1 MTAGDIRPG
10 ARGGRAARRANLRER
25 EQERLEAHSVISNR
39 ATRSEIAQA
48 EAITCPICNQAVHPT
63 NWSAHMT
70 IKHPDEN
77 KPLHEAEPGWM
88 PLTAIRIDGGTQP
101 RAQTEEAVIGD
112 YAEAMKEGVQF
123 PKVIVFYDGAAYWLA
138 DGFHRVEAAKRVGH
152 TDIAAEVRQG
162 TQRDA
167 ILFSV
172 GANAD
177 HGLRRTN
184 ADKQRVVQRL
194 LSDDEWAAWSNREI
208 ARRCAVSE
216 GLVRSLRTER
226 SDGDQIRTYTTKH
239 GTTATMQTGNIGK
252 STPPVTY
259 GKKEDDYQPDVPEIH
274 IDEIE
279 PKETWEE
286 ARLKPPEN
294 SRYSENETE
303 WRLGGRGATVQ
314 ARSGQSGILAFVV
327 GRDAYVDTQNGRRKY
342 DALYLRKV
350 DDPIIDQED
359 GEPETTETSTLYP
372 VTPSDDPLVEQAR
385 QYALRLIGDS
395 KLQLED
401 RIKGNQGG
409 SGGLYS
415 YNFGGGQVYLNY
427 FKPNKSV
434 HNFAR
439 NQIALCIGDPGDER
453 LFRFNAFKLL
463 EWKLANP
470 PAPAAQIAD
479 QLKEA
484 TWDINGDGRA
494 KQTFDDLVERAESL
508 GDDATLIE
516 GVNYKRDSRITRAAT
531 PNESQPFDRMQTPPY
546 ALDPLLQYLGW
557 SLPSTIWEPACGE
570 GLIVEAL
577 FDAGWTEEHV
587 IASDILTGQS
597 FFDYQPD
604 KWEVIVTNP
613 PYSLKIEWI
622 ERCYALGKPFA
633 LLLPIDALGLTTVY
647 PLMQEKGFE
656 IMFLDNRV
664 DFKMPNKG
672 WDSHAQFST
681 FWLCHD
687 LLPEKVMFGS
697 IKAAKKA
704 FKAEIGDTSDDDPE

>member
-1 MTAGDIRPG
+1 MTAGDIRPN

-25 EQERLEAHSVISNR
+25 EQERLEARSVISNR
-39 ATRSEIAQA
+39 QDRGEIAQA
-48 EAITCPICNQAVHPT
+48 EAIHCPICNQAIHPT

-70 IKHPDEN
+70 MKHPDET

-88 PLTAIRIDGGTQP
+88 PLTAIRVDGGTQP
-101 RAQTEEAVIGD
+101 RAQTEENVIQE
-112 YAEAMKEGVQF
+112 YADAMREGVQF

-184 ADKQRVVQRL
+184 FDKQRAVQRL
-194 LSDDEWAAWSNREI
+194 LSDDEWANWSNREI

-216 GLVRSLRTER
+216 SLVRSLREKR
-226 SDGDQIRTYTTKH
+226 SDDDAIRTYTTKH

-252 STPPVTY
+252 QHPKPNTHDPYMHRIYHAWRGGFTEGDLIFVTQDGKEYYAFDKDDSILRSLKMFPNLRAGGIGLSGSADYMLVTRIDAALLEAVEQKHGSVLAYAYNDVGEDMQYVAGVAFRSHSIPLNTLPTEQTPPIRY
-259 GKKEDDYQPDVPEIH
+259 GQIEDDYQPDVPSVQVEATPPIQ
-274 IDEIE
+274 EPPSNPIE
-279 PKETWEE
+279 
-286 ARLKPPEN
+286 A
-294 SRYSENETE
+294 S
-303 WRLGGRGATVQ
+303 LGGRGAKVR
-314 ARSGQSGILAFVV
+314 ARSGQEGTLAFVQ
-327 GRDAYVDTQNGRRKY
+327 GRNAHVDTANGRRVY

-350 DDPIIDQED
+350 ED
-359 GEPETTETSTLYP
+359 STL
-372 VTPSDDPLVEQAR
+372 PSGAAYVIE
-385 QYALRLIGDS
+385 DS
-395 KLQLED
+395 
-401 RIKGNQGG
+401 
-409 SGGLYS
+409 
-415 YNFGGGQVYLNY
+415 
-427 FKPNKSV
+427 
-434 HNFAR
+434 
-439 NQIALCIGDPGDER
+439 
-453 LFRFNAFKLL
+453 
-463 EWKLANP
+463 
-470 PAPAAQIAD
+470 
-479 QLKEA
+479 
-484 TWDINGDGRA
+484 
-494 KQTFDDLVERAESL
+494 
-508 GDDATLIE
+508 
-516 GVNYKRDSRITRAAT
+516 NYKRDSRTTRPAT
-531 PNESQPFDRMQTPPY
+531 PDESQPYDRMQTPPY

-570 GLIVEAL
+570 GLIIEAL

-597 FFDYQPD
+597 FFDYEPD

-633 LLLPIDALGLTTVY
+633 LLLPVEALGLTTVY
-647 PLMQEKGFE
+647 PLLQQHGFE
-656 IMFLDNRV
+656 IMLLDNRV

-672 WDSHAQFST
+672 WNSSAQFAT

-704 FKAEIGDTSDDDPE
+704 FKAEIGDVTDDDPE